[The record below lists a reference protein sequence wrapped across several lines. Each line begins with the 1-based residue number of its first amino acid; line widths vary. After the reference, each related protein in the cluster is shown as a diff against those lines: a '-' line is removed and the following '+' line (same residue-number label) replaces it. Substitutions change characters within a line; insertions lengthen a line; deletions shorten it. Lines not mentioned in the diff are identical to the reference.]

1 MHARQFTL
9 VASPVLFRVH
19 LKATQVS
26 FCALLL
32 QGTYLADFDLSF
44 LIYNICM

>member
-9 VASPVLFRVH
+9 VASPVLFPVH

-26 FCALLL
+26 FRALLL